1 MIIRKLRKQRNWSQ
15 DQLSKL
21 SGLSLRTIQRIEG
34 GNKASMESLKSLSAV
49 FEIDIRN
56 LEQGVVVV
64 DKDSEQWKK
73 APLWVRII
81 FIGSNT
87 VKFKRKD
94 AVILEIILIGTGI
107 ILSLAGLFH
116 PDGNKAEVLMLCSI
130 AFILSAYYMSI
141 KLRMGDKYLVW

>member
-1 MIIRKLRKQRNWSQ
+1 
-15 DQLSKL
+15 
-21 SGLSLRTIQRIEG
+21 
-34 GNKASMESLKSLSAV
+34 
-49 FEIDIRN
+49 
-56 LEQGVVVV
+56 V

-73 APLWVRII
+73 APLLVRII

-94 AVILEIILIGTGI
+94 AVILEIILIGAGL

-116 PDGNKAEVLMLCSI
+116 PHEHKADVLMLCSI
-130 AFILSAYYMSI
+130 VFTLSAYYMSI